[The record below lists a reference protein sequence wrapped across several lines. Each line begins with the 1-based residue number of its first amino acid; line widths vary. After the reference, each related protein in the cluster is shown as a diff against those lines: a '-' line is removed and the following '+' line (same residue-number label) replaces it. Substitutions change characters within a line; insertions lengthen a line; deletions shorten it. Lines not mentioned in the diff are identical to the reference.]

1 MDDPTT
7 TATLD
12 QADEDMLTY
21 TASDDALEAAA
32 GFGANEPSLGGCN
45 YTFFSC
51 GTACDNPR

>member
-1 MDDPTT
+1 MDNPAD
-7 TATLD
+7 TLD

-21 TASDDALEAAA
+21 TASDDALDAAA